1 MGMNDRFDLDAALTE
16 LAGDVAKATPR
27 PGADLMARVLADAA
41 NVAASKAAMDRASAA
56 TRVTNVKRPSLFDML
71 FGWTATATAAAA
83 LAFVV
88 GMGVGMQIDADL
100 PMMANDD
107 GPTVEFFATDSGFL
121 PDEFL

>member
-41 NVAASKAAMDRASAA
+41 NVAAANAVVDRASAA
-56 TRVTNVKRPSLFDML
+56 PTVTDNDRPRLFDLL

-83 LAFVV
+83 LALVV
-88 GMGVGMQIDADL
+88 GIGVGMQIDADL
-100 PMMANDD
+100 PMMASDD
-107 GPTVEFFATDSGFL
+107 GPAIEFFATDAGFL

>member
-41 NVAASKAAMDRASAA
+41 NVVASKAAMDRASAA

-71 FGWTATATAAAA
+71 FGWTVAS
-83 LAFVV
+83 
-88 GMGVGMQIDADL
+88 L
-100 PMMANDD
+100 PSSISGLSNDFLI
-107 GPTVEFFATDSGFL
+107 TVAKSCSSSEY
-121 PDEFL
+121 